1 MVVCVVEPN
10 VIVFQDESLKLE
22 SFQLSELTLV
32 ENFHCELS
40 KIGVYTKY
48 KIGIQH
54 FTR

>member
-10 VIVFQDESLKLE
+10 VIVLQEESLKLA

-40 KIGVYTKY
+40 KMGVYTKY
-48 KIGIQH
+48 KIRIEYL
-54 FTR
+54 TR